1 MRRVASYLQLA
12 HRRRVG
18 TAYLDVRV
26 SNPADR
32 RRGFEQRLI
41 VDSGALYTIVPAPL
55 LREIGIEPDRVQR
68 FELAD
73 GRVVKREVGGAFYEL
88 GELRAPALV
97 IFGKRGDAP
106 LLGVVTLEV
115 LGLTIDP
122 IRRKVRWMRPMLL
135 SLRGG
140 GMRCATDCTGK

>member
-1 MRRVASYLQLA
+1 MIGSASLLARRSGQFPRWLA
-12 HRRRVG
+12 
-18 TAYLDVRV
+18 T
-26 SNPADR
+26 
-32 RRGFEQRLI
+32 
-41 VDSGALYTIVPAPL
+41 
-55 LREIGIEPDRVQR
+55 
-68 FELAD
+68 
-73 GRVVKREVGGAFYEL
+73 GG
-88 GELRAPALV
+88 LV
-97 IFGKRGDAP
+97 FAP

>member
-73 GRVVKREVGGAFYEL
+73 GRVVTREVGSALYEL
-88 GELRAPALV
+88 RKLRAAAPV
-97 IFGKRGDAP
+97 VFGRRTDAA

-122 IRRKVRWMRPMLL
+122 LRRTLRAMRPMLL
-135 SLRGG
+135 SLGARGIRFAG
-140 GMRCATDCTGK
+140 TAAP